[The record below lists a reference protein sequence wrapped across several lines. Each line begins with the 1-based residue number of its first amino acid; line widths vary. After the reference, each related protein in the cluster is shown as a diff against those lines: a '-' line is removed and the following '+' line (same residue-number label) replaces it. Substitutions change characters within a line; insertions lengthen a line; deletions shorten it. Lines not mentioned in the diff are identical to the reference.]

1 VAETPALR
9 RSASFRSTGR
19 PFVGQFLKILHLV
32 VAEQVQLLP
41 GLFVDL
47 DTFPRHGLPF

>member
-1 VAETPALR
+1 
-9 RSASFRSTGR
+9 
-19 PFVGQFLKILHLV
+19 

-47 DTFPRHGLPF
+47 DTFPRHGPAFCECVKSFLRLRNGAGCGASMF

>member
-1 VAETPALR
+1 
-9 RSASFRSTGR
+9 
-19 PFVGQFLKILHLV
+19 

-47 DTFPRHGLPF
+47 DTFPRHGSPFLCDCERRLVSSFHGLVAHVHRR